1 MPRIGERGWIH
12 SGVKV
17 YDNTAAPTSWT
28 DLDLSSV
35 VGKNRALVF
44 IKVKS
49 ITAMGGEI
57 FHFRVKGETEAV
69 AMSYESAAFNNIA
82 GVTQGN
88 IAHLVME
95 TDNNGIIQ
103 WKGAMGGNDSI
114 WVLGYI
120 R

>member
-17 YDNTAAPTSWT
+17 YDDTPPPTSWT

-44 IKVKS
+44 MKVKAGS
-49 ITAMGGEI
+49 GMWGNDFFIRI
-57 FHFRVKGETEAV
+57 KGETEEV
-69 AMSYESAAFNNIA
+69 AENSAYAAFNNI
-82 GVTQGN
+82 GSITLGH
-88 IAHLVME
+88 IGHFVME
-95 TDNNGIIQ
+95 TDADGIIQ
-103 WKGAMGGNDSI
+103 WKAASGNKASV